1 MFVQGGCMKQ
11 GPATLRNDGDFV
23 RFGKCVL
30 DYWREMSETG
40 AKILPEKAFYS
51 LPVKQART
59 GKY

>member
-1 MFVQGGCMKQ
+1 MKQ